1 MPKKVFINGG
11 ELFDNDTQQFI
22 SVKPIGLVLE
32 HCLVSISRWESKFHK
47 PFLVDKPE
55 KTPDEMFYYMK
66 CMVLNHDMDDID
78 DNIFKCCSQE
88 VIDDIIK
95 YIKDPQTATTITIR
109 NKKKNRDI
117 ITSELIYYWMCAN
130 YIPFSCE
137 TWPLN
142 RLLTLVEIC
151 SVKNDPKQGKM
162 STKDIL
168 SQNHALN
175 MARRAKLGSLG

>member
-1 MPKKVFINGG
+1 MPKPIVIKER
-11 ELFDNDTQQFI
+11 ELFDNNTQQFI
-22 SVKPIGLVLE
+22 QIPELKLTLE
-32 HCLVSISRWESKFHK
+32 HSLLSISKWESKYHK
-47 PFLVDKPE
+47 PFLVDEPK
-55 KTPDEMFYYMK
+55 KTQEEMLYYLW
-66 CMVLNHDMDDID
+66 CMVLDDFAD
-78 DNIFKCCSQE
+78 DLDPNVFLGVGSEQME
-88 VIDDIIK
+88 EIIK
-95 YIKDPQTATTITIR
+95 YIKDPQTATTINIR

-117 ITSELIYYWMCAN
+117 ITSELVYYWMCAN

-137 TWPLN
+137 TWPIN
-142 RLLTLVEIC
+142 RLLTLIEVC